1 MAYEPKI
8 TLLWGTP
15 EPAKQV
21 YIAARLAMV
30 DKVDPATIDP
40 VKAARLVQTLYKA
53 GHHAALEHACASL
66 LVRDVSRAF
75 MSQITRHRHLS
86 FTCTSQHYQ
95 DYQDFPLV
103 HEGYDLVK
111 ATCVQSVQMYE
122 DAIIGGMPKWE
133 ARQMLPNAMGVNM
146 VITAN
151 ATAWAHVLRMRQ
163 CMRNVPEMHIFAHQA
178 KWVLKDWFSA
188 LFELVKEPCND
199 GYLNGCR
206 EPQPCNTKDYQ

>member
-15 EPAKQV
+15 EPAKQI

-30 DKVDPATIDP
+30 SGVDPAAINPT
-40 VKAARLVQTLYKA
+40 KANNLVQTLYKA

-95 DYQDFPLV
+95 DYQDFPIILG
-103 HEGYDLVK
+103 EENQKMRDLCNNIVWEYQHIQE
-111 ATCVQSVQMYE
+111 T
-122 DAIIGGMPKWE
+122 DGIPKYE
-133 ARQMLPNAMGVNM
+133 ARQILPNAMGVNM

-163 CMRNVPEMHIFAHQA
+163 CLRNVPEMHIFAHQA
-178 KWVLKDWFSA
+178 KWVLKDWFPA
-188 LFELVKEPCND
+188 LFELVCEPCND

-206 EPQPCNTKDYQ
+206 ESQPCNAKD